1 MKRLFAFALTGTM
14 LIACGDDNSS
24 AATDD
29 FSSSSEETILSSSEG
44 EIESSSSEAQGTK
57 NSSSSSQEENS
68 SSSETNSSS
77 SSVSSSGS
85 NFPVSVDFGEGYT
98 YAMAYRYNEAPG
110 IIYQGIESCNYHA
123 DSKTFA
129 WEENALALDSNRITI
144 VGDSMWNGPVEKFIA
159 DDPDMQDFYDTYEN
173 RETLLL
179 SSNHNGI
186 YGKWEVTGCERT
198 FGETEI
204 RCTPYIGSLSGIA
217 RTITITQDSV
227 YNTTV
232 VDTSNIIKKKL
243 NIGRILGNYFGFEI
257 GDFHIDSLTEAQVI
271 KVISDE
277 EFSIGNQTF
286 TGFDYAKFDQT
297 GLNFYETISSNDKT
311 CTGHQQLGTISK
323 EHCLEGNADFL
334 LSARDKSEE
343 TLYYKEGPVTGFSTD
358 NLDEYYECT
367 RSLVT
372 EETKKILS
380 AVAHN

>member
-1 MKRLFAFALTGTM
+1 MKKAYCILFSTLLM
-14 LIACGDDNSS
+14 VACGDDNSS
-24 AATDD
+24 SATDD
-29 FSSSSEETILSSSEG
+29 VSSSSEETIFSSSEE
-44 EIESSSSEAQGTK
+44 EIESSSSEVQQAK

-85 NFPVSVDFGEGYT
+85 NLPVSVDFGEGYT
-98 YAMAYRYNEAPG
+98 YAMAYRYNEATG

-129 WEENALALDSNRITI
+129 WEENALALDSNKVTI
-144 VGDSMWNGPVEKFIA
+144 VGDSMWLGPVEKIIA

-204 RCTPYIGSLSGIA
+204 RCTPYIGGLSGIA

-232 VDTSNIIKKKL
+232 VDTSNIIKKKM

-286 TGFDYAKFDQT
+286 TGSDYAKFDKT
-297 GLNFYETISSNDKT
+297 GMNYYETISSNGKT
-311 CTGHQQLGTISK
+311 CTKHEQLGFITK
-323 EHCLEGNADFL
+323 DLCLEGNADFL
-334 LSARDKSEE
+334 LSARDKSDDAY
-343 TLYYKEGPVTGFSTD
+343 YYKEGSVNGFSID
-358 NLDEYYECT
+358 NREEFYECT
-367 RSLVT
+367 KSLVT
-372 EETKKILS
+372 EETKSIL
-380 AVAHN
+380 APHARQ

>member
-29 FSSSSEETILSSSEG
+29 FSSSSEETTLSSSEG

-57 NSSSSSQEENS
+57 NSSSGSQEENS
-68 SSSETNSSS
+68 SSS
-77 SSVSSSGS
+77 SVNSSGS
-85 NFPVSVDFGEGYT
+85 NSPVSADFGEGYT
-98 YAMAYRYNEAPG
+98 HAMAYRYNEATG

-129 WEENALALDSNRITI
+129 WEENARALDSNKITI
-144 VGDSMWNGPVEKFIA
+144 VEDSMWIGPVEKFIA
-159 DDPDMQDFYDTYEN
+159 DDPDMQDFYDTYDN

-186 YGKWEVTGCERT
+186 YGKWKVTGCERT
-198 FGETEI
+198 FGDTEI
-204 RCTPYIGSLSGIA
+204 RCTPYIGGLNGIA

-257 GDFHIDSLTEAQVI
+257 SDFHIDSLTEAQVI
-271 KVISDE
+271 KVISNE

-286 TGFDYAKFDQT
+286 TGSDYAKFDQT
-297 GLNFYETISSNDKT
+297 GLNFYGTISSNDKT
-311 CTGHQQLGTISK
+311 CTGLQQLGSISK

-343 TLYYKEGPVTGFSTD
+343 PLYYKEGPVTGFNTD

>member
-1 MKRLFAFALTGTM
+1 MKKAYCILFSTLLM
-14 LIACGDDNSS
+14 VACGDDNSS
-24 AATDD
+24 SATDD
-29 FSSSSEETILSSSEG
+29 VSSSSEETIFSSSEE
-44 EIESSSSEAQGTK
+44 EIESSSSEVQQAK

-85 NFPVSVDFGEGYT
+85 NLPVSVDFGEGYT
-98 YAMAYRYNEAPG
+98 YAMAYRYDEATG

-129 WEENALALDSNRITI
+129 WEENALALDSNKVTI
-144 VGDSMWNGPVEKFIA
+144 VGDSMWLGPVEKIIA

-204 RCTPYIGSLSGIA
+204 RCTPYIGGLSGIA

-232 VDTSNIIKKKL
+232 VDTSNIIKKKM

-271 KVISDE
+271 KVISNE

-286 TGFDYAKFDQT
+286 TGSDYAKFDKT
-297 GLNFYETISSNDKT
+297 GMNYYETISSNGKT
-311 CTGHQQLGTISK
+311 CTKHEQLGFITK
-323 EHCLEGNADFL
+323 DLCLEGNADFL
-334 LSARDKSEE
+334 LSARDKSDDAY
-343 TLYYKEGPVTGFSTD
+343 YYKEGSVNGFSID
-358 NLDEYYECT
+358 NREEFYECT
-367 RSLVT
+367 KSLVT
-372 EETKKILS
+372 EETKSIL
-380 AVAHN
+380 APHARQ

>member
-1 MKRLFAFALTGTM
+1 MFT
-14 LIACGDDNSS
+14 ACGDDNSS
-24 AATDD
+24 SATDEV
-29 FSSSSEETILSSSEG
+29 SSSSEETIFSSSEE
-44 EIESSSSEAQGTK
+44 EIESSSSEVQQAK
-57 NSSSSSQEENS
+57 NSSSSSKEAN
-68 SSSETNSSS
+68 SSSETTISDSSFNSSE
-77 SSVSSSGS
+77 S
-85 NFPVSVDFGEGYT
+85 NSPIRMDFGEGYT
-98 YAMAYRYNEAPG
+98 YAMAYRYDEATG

-123 DSKTFA
+123 GSKTFA
-129 WEENALALDSNRITI
+129 WEENAQALDSNKVTI
-144 VGDSMWNGPVEKFIA
+144 VGDSMWLGPVEKIIA

-204 RCTPYIGSLSGIA
+204 RCTPYIGGLSGIA

-286 TGFDYAKFDQT
+286 TGSDYAKFDQT
-297 GLNFYETISSNDKT
+297 GMNYYETISSNGKT
-311 CTGHQQLGTISK
+311 CTRHGQLGFITK
-323 EHCLEGNADFL
+323 ELCLEGNADFL

-372 EETKKILS
+372 EETKSIL
-380 AVAHN
+380 APFAR

>member
-1 MKRLFAFALTGTM
+1 MKKAYCILFSTLLM
-14 LIACGDDNSS
+14 VACGDDNSS
-24 AATDD
+24 SATDD
-29 FSSSSEETILSSSEG
+29 VSSSSEETIFSSSEE
-44 EIESSSSEAQGTK
+44 EIESSSSEVQQAK
-57 NSSSSSQEENS
+57 NSSSSGQEENS

-85 NFPVSVDFGEGYT
+85 NLPVSVDFGEGYT
-98 YAMAYRYNEAPG
+98 YAMAYRYNEATG

-129 WEENALALDSNRITI
+129 WEENALALDSNKVTI
-144 VGDSMWNGPVEKFIA
+144 VGDSMWLGPVEKIIA

-204 RCTPYIGSLSGIA
+204 RCTPYIGGLSGIA

-232 VDTSNIIKKKL
+232 VDTSNIIKKKM

-286 TGFDYAKFDQT
+286 TGSDYAKFDKT
-297 GLNFYETISSNDKT
+297 GMNYYETISSNGKT
-311 CTGHQQLGTISK
+311 CTKHEQLGFITK
-323 EHCLEGNADFL
+323 DLCLEGNADFL
-334 LSARDKSEE
+334 LSARDKSDDAY
-343 TLYYKEGPVTGFSTD
+343 YYKEGSVNGFSID
-358 NLDEYYECT
+358 NREEFYECT
-367 RSLVT
+367 KSLVT
-372 EETKKILS
+372 EETKSIL
-380 AVAHN
+380 APHARQ